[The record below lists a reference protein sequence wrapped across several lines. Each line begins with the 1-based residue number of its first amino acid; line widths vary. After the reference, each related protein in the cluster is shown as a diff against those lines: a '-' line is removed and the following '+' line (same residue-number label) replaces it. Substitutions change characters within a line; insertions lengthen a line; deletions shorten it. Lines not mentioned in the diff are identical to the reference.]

1 MKKWTVIAAFL
12 ALSACTEER
21 LGRAQPAV
29 GDPVPDY
36 SAQSFGGDSVD
47 LADLRSRPLM
57 VNLWATWCAP
67 CRAEIPELQELAEY
81 YGESLEV
88 IGISID
94 GRGSEDRIQGFLEDA
109 GVDFRILLDPDQR
122 FVREFA
128 TIGVPE
134 TFLIDTEG
142 IIRARW
148 TGRFFP
154 FDAANLALIEDVF

>member
-12 ALSACTEER
+12 ALNACTEER
-21 LGRAQPAV
+21 LGRARLTV
-29 GDPVPDY
+29 GDPAPDY
-36 SAQSFGGDSVD
+36 SAQSFAGDSVD
-47 LADLRSRPLM
+47 LAGLRIRPLV

-67 CRAEIPELQELAEY
+67 CRAEMPELQELAEY

-94 GRGSEDRIQGFLEDA
+94 GRGSEDLIQGFLEDV

-122 FVREFA
+122 VVREFT

-148 TGRFFP
+148 IGRFFP
-154 FDAANLALIEDVF
+154 FDSANLALIEDVL

>member
-1 MKKWTVIAAFL
+1 M
-12 ALSACTEER
+12 
-21 LGRAQPAV
+21 
-29 GDPVPDY
+29 
-36 SAQSFGGDSVD
+36 
-47 LADLRSRPLM
+47 
-57 VNLWATWCAP
+57 
-67 CRAEIPELQELAEY
+67 PELQELAEY

-94 GRGSEDRIQGFLEDA
+94 GRGSEDRIQAFLEDV

-122 FVREFA
+122 FVREFT

-148 TGRFFP
+148 IGRFFP
-154 FDAANLALIEDVF
+154 FDSANLALIEDVL